1 MRQTTDFLIP
11 NRRILTVIY
20 YSNKKRLRIYD
31 MEVEEEED
39 EETYISSGLTGT
51 GDALSNF

>member
-1 MRQTTDFLIP
+1 LEIKIP
-11 NRRILTVIY
+11 FSWR
-20 YSNKKRLRIYD
+20 SNKKRLRIYD

-39 EETYISSGLTGT
+39 EETYISSGLTAT